1 MRTSTIAFSVIILL
15 LLGISGAGIWVLSQR
30 QASQSSESIVE
41 QENSYTMD
49 EVSMHNSRTDCWTVI
64 SGEVYD
70 LTDYVIRHPG
80 GNEILRAC
88 GTDATSL
95 FNSRQTTDGQ
105 PVGSGTPHSQAAR
118 EQLTQLKI
126 GNLIEE

>member
-126 GNLIEE
+126 GKFIKE

>member
-1 MRTSTIAFSVIILL
+1 
-15 LLGISGAGIWVLSQR
+15 
-30 QASQSSESIVE
+30 
-41 QENSYTMD
+41 MD

>member
-1 MRTSTIAFSVIILL
+1 
-15 LLGISGAGIWVLSQR
+15 
-30 QASQSSESIVE
+30 
-41 QENSYTMD
+41 MD
-49 EVSMHNSRTDCWTVI
+49 EVSQHNSRNDCWTVI

-95 FNSRQTTDGQ
+95 FNSRQSADGRER
-105 PVGSGTPHSQAAR
+105 VGSGAPHSQAAA
-118 EQLTQLKI
+118 EQLARLKI
-126 GNLIEE
+126 GTLTKK